1 MDCVHD
7 RNLGFRKCVLH
18 SCYFSPFQ
26 GAAPYSSDSTLMI
39 VPSPTQ
45 TRNTLLA
52 TVVTDSGH
60 EILEILFV
68 LQTGVVVNIVTDLA
82 LEDFLRG
89 KWLDEKNRIIISHDE
104 LECVRVR

>member
-1 MDCVHD
+1 MIAT
-7 RNLGFRKCVLH
+7 LGFASV
-18 SCYFSPFQ
+18 SCIAVISLLFKGLP
-26 GAAPYSSDSTLMI
+26 PI
-39 VPSPTQ
+39 PSRLLPTQ
-45 TRNTLLA
+45 TRKTLLA

-89 KWLDEKNRIIISHDE
+89 KWLHEKNRIIISHDE